1 MRRFDA
7 NTYLRVMECVAT
19 LRPGGGG
26 GRPIPEL
33 LSRCRDQDWLVFTI
47 DTDVCFYPD
56 EQEDMVDTLR
66 DADVPVRWFTV
77 HRQGPRLVPDRAVA
91 VRGSDAG
98 HARGARAQS
107 LTSLR
112 EITDRQ
118 ARRGPAIF
126 VPTMTAPLS
135 AAAVLAL
142 GYLLGAVP
150 FAFILG
156 SAAGVDLRTVGTGN
170 VGAGNLRRTV
180 GIGPAVAAAVL
191 DGLKGLAPVIIA
203 RRLGF
208 DDGVAAASGVAAV
221 VGHNWSVYLRSR
233 AGRGLATAVG

>member
-1 MRRFDA
+1 
-7 NTYLRVMECVAT
+7 
-19 LRPGGGG
+19 
-26 GRPIPEL
+26 
-33 LSRCRDQDWLVFTI
+33 
-47 DTDVCFYPD
+47 
-56 EQEDMVDTLR
+56 
-66 DADVPVRWFTV
+66 
-77 HRQGPRLVPDRAVA
+77 
-91 VRGSDAG
+91 
-98 HARGARAQS
+98 
-107 LTSLR
+107 
-112 EITDRQ
+112 
-118 ARRGPAIF
+118 
-126 VPTMTAPLS
+126 MTAPLS

-191 DGLKGLAPVIIA
+191 DSLKGLAPVIIA

-221 VGHNWSVYLRSR
+221 VGHNWSVYLWSR
-233 AGRGLATAVG
+233 AGRGLATAVGVMVGLAPWLLVWTTLWAVAGWWIGGGFAGFLGWGLLPPVAIATGQPAEVVVATSALALVVIVRRMQGNVGDATDIRSRIQRAVWDTDRKPVIQPSEAEERTAS